1 MKPIDHARDVIKN
14 GYKKI
19 DGMILDTFTASA
31 VVQVYDQISE
41 SRADVLPKL
50 NKLNLKQ
57 LVNFTWRITKWNIYA
72 TTQTKQ

>member
-1 MKPIDHARDVIKN
+1 MKPIYKARDVIKN

-41 SRADVLPKL
+41 SRAEVLQKL

-57 LVNFTWRITKWNIYA
+57 LVNFTWRITKWN
-72 TTQTKQ
+72 T

>member
-50 NKLNLKQ
+50 DKLNLKQ
-57 LVNFTWRITKWNIYA
+57 LVNFTWRITKWNI
-72 TTQTKQ
+72 

>member
-57 LVNFTWRITKWNIYA
+57 LVNFTWRITKWNI
-72 TTQTKQ
+72 

>member
-50 NKLNLKQ
+50 DKLNLKQ
-57 LVNFTWRITKWNIYA
+57 LVNFTWRITK
-72 TTQTKQ
+72 

>member
-1 MKPIDHARDVIKN
+1 MTPIDHARDVIKN

-57 LVNFTWRITKWNIYA
+57 LVNFTWRITKWNI
-72 TTQTKQ
+72 

>member
-50 NKLNLKQ
+50 NKLNL
-57 LVNFTWRITKWNIYA
+57 
-72 TTQTKQ
+72 

>member
-57 LVNFTWRITKWNIYA
+57 LVNFTWRITK
-72 TTQTKQ
+72 